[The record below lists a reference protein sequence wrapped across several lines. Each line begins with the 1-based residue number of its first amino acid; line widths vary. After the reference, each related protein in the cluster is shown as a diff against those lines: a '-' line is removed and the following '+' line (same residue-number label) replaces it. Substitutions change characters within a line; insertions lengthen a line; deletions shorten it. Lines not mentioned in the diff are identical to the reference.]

1 LEFSFEKVRCEIGI
15 LGGMTVDSFQKNLTM
30 VAGKFGDG
38 GDQISRRGDG
48 IVLGGKFQTTQQ
60 QGDFVKLPLR
70 G

>member
-1 LEFSFEKVRCEIGI
+1 
-15 LGGMTVDSFQKNLTM
+15 MTVDSFQKNLTM